1 MNSLLE
7 EYETFLKFK
16 TKTTAY
22 NKVLEDTIKEKCPDL
37 YLQESDIVELQ
48 NEVDELEAKKNET
61 ARLTEQSLVEY
72 KELEEQLELLKVAQD

>member
-1 MNSLLE
+1 M
-7 EYETFLKFK
+7 
-16 TKTTAY
+16 
-22 NKVLEDTIKEKCPDL
+22 LEDTIKEKCPDL